1 MIKEKKYRYYIR
13 WLILILILLNI
24 LFSFKD
30 NVTILI
36 LYLCLYVV
44 IIVND
49 RIRIRGMTSY
59 KEYYISLTVSVVLS
73 AALAYLVGGYT
84 QIYMYVVIYEIILF
98 NSGKYPLFLLIV
110 EILMILF
117 GRAVLNANI
126 NPISIPEYL
135 KETIF
140 DFFAMSAFLL
150 FYCLSI
156 YSYKSLFIEKRK
168 VEKLHDKLK
177 QSYDILNEQSKNIKE
192 LTITKE
198 RNRVAQEIHDTLG
211 HSLIALNMNLDVAH
225 KMLDIDNIKT
235 KELINKSQILT
246 KECMNNLRD
255 AVYTLKEDNNT
266 LIKLIQ
272 KMADNIESTGTVKI
286 DINIDEEVEGMKA
299 EYNRIIYTTIKEGI
313 TNSIKH
319 GQSDRISI
327 NVGLNKD
334 NVRISI
340 EDNGLGCENLVKSNG
355 LLGIEDRIS
364 EVGGLINYD
373 FSVSKGFKIE
383 IYLPIENPVIF
394 KCSEI

>member
-1 MIKEKKYRYYIR
+1 
-13 WLILILILLNI
+13 
-24 LFSFKD
+24 
-30 NVTILI
+30 
-36 LYLCLYVV
+36 
-44 IIVND
+44 
-49 RIRIRGMTSY
+49 MTSY
-59 KEYYISLTVSVVLS
+59 KKYYISLTVSVVLS

-110 EILMILF
+110 EMLMILF
-117 GRAVLNANI
+117 GGAVLNANI
-126 NPISIPEYL
+126 NPISTPEYL
-135 KETIF
+135 KETIL
-140 DFFAMSAFLL
+140 DFFAVSAFLL

-156 YSYKSLFIEKRK
+156 YSRKSLFIEKRK
-168 VEKLHDKLK
+168 VEKLNEELK
-177 QSYDILNEQSKNIKE
+177 QSYDRLNEQSKNIKE

-235 KELINKSQILT
+235 KKLINKSQILT

-319 GQSDRISI
+319 GQSDRINI

-340 EDNGLGCENLVKSNG
+340 EDNGLGCESLVKSNG

-364 EVGGLINYD
+364 EIGGLINYD

-383 IYLPIENPVIF
+383 ICLPIENPVIL
-394 KCSEI
+394 KCSET